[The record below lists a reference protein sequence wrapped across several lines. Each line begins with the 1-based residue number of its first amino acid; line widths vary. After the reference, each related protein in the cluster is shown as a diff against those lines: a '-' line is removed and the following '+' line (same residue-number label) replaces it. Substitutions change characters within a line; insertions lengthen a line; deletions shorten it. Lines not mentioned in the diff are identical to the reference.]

1 MIRTLKIQSLVAFC
15 GAAFSLTGYGQTQPA
30 TLIQVDV
37 ANNAFYN
44 YDTFDNTKLAGN
56 PSATTPVAAPNFQ
69 MVLGLGD
76 IVAIN
81 GKPAKGT
88 QVSRLSVLNL
98 SPSATPGQA
107 ISDSTWANINDQALD
122 VLQPDGTRVGTIL
135 ASGFGGGPAPPGA
148 PLSAVLGSNLAITG
162 GTGAFLGA
170 RGQIEVVSA
179 VQGRAA
185 SISEDP
191 SLRRTYNGG
200 TRRYLVHL
208 IPMSRPEIVLLP
220 NGPAVVHSADYSA
233 VDAARP
239 AKPGELL
246 TMYATGLGPTR
257 PGVDPGS
264 PFPSDPVQYAN
275 SPIEVSVNGAP
286 AEVLYAGGCAGS
298 TDAFQINFRVPA
310 GMPSG
315 MATLQLSAAW
325 VSGAAVQIPIQ

>member
-1 MIRTLKIQSLVAFC
+1 MIRTLKIHSLVAFC
-15 GAAFSLTGYGQTQPA
+15 GAALSITGDGQTLPA

-37 ANNAFYN
+37 ENNAFYN
-44 YDTFDNTKLAGN
+44 YDTFDNMKLAGN
-56 PSATTPVAAPNFQ
+56 PAATTPVAARNFQ

-76 IVAIN
+76 IIAVN

-122 VLQPDGTRVGTIL
+122 VLLPDGTRVGTIL
-135 ASGFGGGPAPPGA
+135 ASGFGGVPAPPGA

-200 TRRYLVHL
+200 SRRFLVHL
-208 IPMSRPEIVLLP
+208 IPQWQPEIGTLA
-220 NGPAVVHSADYSA
+220 NGPAIVHASDFTPVSADKP
-233 VDAARP
+233 ARP
-239 AKPGELL
+239 GEIL
-246 TMYATGLGPTR
+246 TIFAIGLGPTR
-257 PGVDPGS
+257 PGVDPGR
-264 PFPSDPVQYAN
+264 PFPADPPQAVN
-275 SPIEVSVNGAP
+275 SPVEITMNGTP
-286 AEVLYAGGCAGS
+286 AEVLYAGGYPGS
-298 TDAFQINFRVPA
+298 VDGYQVNVRVPDGTA
-310 GMPSG
+310 SG
-315 MATLQLSAAW
+315 LVTVQLTVAW
-325 VSGAAVQIPIQ
+325 VAGREVSIPVR

>member
-1 MIRTLKIQSLVAFC
+1 MIRTLKIQSVVAFC
-15 GAAFSLTGYGQTQPA
+15 GAALSLTGYGQTRPA

-37 ANNAFYN
+37 ENNAFYN

-56 PSATTPVAAPNFQ
+56 PAATTPVAARNFQ

-88 QVSRLSVLNL
+88 QVIRLSVLNL

-107 ISDSTWANINDQALD
+107 ISDSTWANVNDQVLD

-170 RGQIEVVSA
+170 RGQIEVKSA

-191 SLRRTYNGG
+191 AYRRNRTGG
-200 TRRYLVHL
+200 SRTFIVHL
-208 IPMSRPEIVLLP
+208 IPMSQPEIVLLP
-220 NGPAVVHSADYSA
+220 SGPAVVHSANYSL
-233 VDAARP
+233 VDATRP
-239 AKPGELL
+239 AKAGELL
-246 TMYATGLGPTR
+246 TLYATGLGPTR

-264 PFPSDPVQYAN
+264 PFASDPVQYAN
-275 SPIEVSVNGAP
+275 SPIEVSVNGTP
-286 AEVLYAGGCAGS
+286 AEVLYSGGYTGT
-298 TDAFQINFRVPA
+298 TDGFQINFRVPA
-310 GMPSG
+310 GVPSG
-315 MATLQLSAAW
+315 IATLQLSAAW
-325 VSGAAVQIPIQ
+325 VSGAAVKIPIQ